1 MIGLK
6 GGFQG
11 PVPPGCGVYEGGK
24 AGRVLSAVKVVEKR
38 VTQLF
43 QEVDTGEDR
52 RGYWRRGWRE

>member
-11 PVPPGCGVYEGGK
+11 LVPSGCGAYEGGK
-24 AGRVLSAVKVVEKR
+24 AGQVLAAVKVVEKR